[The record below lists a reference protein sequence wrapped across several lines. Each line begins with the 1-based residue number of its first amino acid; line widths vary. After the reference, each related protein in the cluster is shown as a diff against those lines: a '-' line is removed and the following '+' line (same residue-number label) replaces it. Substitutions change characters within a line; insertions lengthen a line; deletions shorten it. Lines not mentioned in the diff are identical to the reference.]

1 MTVAITGSMAFDH
14 IMTFSDSFTNY
25 ILPDQLERLSVSFL
39 VDSMRKERGGVAGN
53 IAYTMSLLGE
63 SPLLMAAVGPDA
75 ADYIADLA
83 KRGVDTSAVLYLD
96 DVLTASFFVSTDQ
109 QNRQIANFFIGAM
122 GRSGEISFYNYRD
135 HNIDLAVISPNLPE
149 AMVQYAQEC
158 VDLHIPYLYDPSQ
171 QIPLLSADDLIEGV
185 EGAHILMLNDYELEM
200 LKERTGLCQDDILGM
215 SDVLI
220 VTRAQEGSSI
230 YAEGEEYHIPA
241 IPTERVADPT
251 GAGDAYRGGLLT
263 ALQRGLGWLEAGQ
276 VGALTALYALEEV
289 GTQRH
294 SYTRQEFLQR
304 YFEHFERTPEMERFF
319 EG

>member
-83 KRGVDTSAVLYLD
+83 KRGVDTSAVLHLD

-122 GRSGEISFYNYRD
+122 GRSGEISFYNYQD
-135 HNIDLAVISPNLPE
+135 HNIDLAVISPNVPE

-185 EGAHILMLNDYELEM
+185 EGAYILMLNDYELEM

-220 VTRAQEGSSI
+220 VTRAEEGSSI
-230 YAEGEEYHIPA
+230 YADGKEYHIPA

-294 SYTRQEFLQR
+294 SYTRQEFSQR

-319 EG
+319 ER